1 MSFEKKK
8 ENNFKYKNR
17 NWVLSVLYIIMCMW
31 VFSTA
36 LIYTTVYNV
45 YLLLGLQNLFCISFP
60 LRYSP
65 LHNIKIPPGDLQY
78 PAVLLLT
85 GDHDDRVVPSH
96 SLKFIAQ
103 LHHTMKDCKKQVS
116 VGPCVRILLHLVM

>member
-1 MSFEKKK
+1 
-8 ENNFKYKNR
+8 
-17 NWVLSVLYIIMCMW
+17 MCMW
-31 VFSTA
+31 VFSPA
-36 LIYTTVYNV
+36 LIYTTVYMCIS
-45 YLLLGLQNLFCISFP
+45 YLVSRIYFAFSFP

-116 VGPCVRILLHLVM
+116 VGPCVRILLHLVL